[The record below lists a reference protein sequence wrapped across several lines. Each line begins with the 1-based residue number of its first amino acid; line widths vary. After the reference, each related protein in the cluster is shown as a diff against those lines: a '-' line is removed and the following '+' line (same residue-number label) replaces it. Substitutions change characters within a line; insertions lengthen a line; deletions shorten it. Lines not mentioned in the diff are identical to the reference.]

1 MDKEIEKHR
10 LKGSE
15 GEREKGWKDER
26 KEEWRGGRMKAII
39 EEIKEKTWQAQWVI
53 MQVYVRMAY
62 CTNVKEIITKTSK
75 SGKK

>member
-39 EEIKEKTWQAQWVI
+39 EEIKEKTW
-53 MQVYVRMAY
+53 
-62 CTNVKEIITKTSK
+62 
-75 SGKK
+75 